1 MLSDFEIGEIVRA
14 GRAEDDLEALN
25 KESDEIDGD
34 LEVAFEEEQISVD
47 VAEVFM
53 SVERCVN
60 VC

>member
-1 MLSDFEIGEIVRA
+1 MLSDVEIGEIVRA

-25 KESDEIDGD
+25 KESDEVDGD
-34 LEVAFEEEQISVD
+34 LEVAFEEEQNSVD

-53 SVERCVN
+53 SVERCVD